1 MAWWLALLAVLA
13 GVGAVPQSN
22 YNLQNLDVEFEE
34 GEGIPEF
41 GTLDGIVTEL
51 GKIYNMCETKYYIHC
66 PTSNH
71 NNCIPIY
78 VLCIW
83 YSIVLIAFHCL
94 ITHPLSTIHYPHI
107 VEESKS

>member
-1 MAWWLALLAVLA
+1 MSAWWLALLAVLA
-13 GVGAVPQSN
+13 GVGAGPQSN

-51 GKIYNMCETKYYIHC
+51 GKINVLLIQIFIVQPQQLYPY
-66 PTSNH
+66 
-71 NNCIPIY
+71 PIN

-83 YSIVLIAFHCL
+83 SSIVLIALHCL
-94 ITHPLSTIHYPHI
+94 ITYLHPHI

>member
-1 MAWWLALLAVLA
+1 MLAWWLALLAVLA

-51 GKIYNMCETKYYIHC
+51 GKIYVRLTIIFIVKP
-66 PTSNH
+66 PTTTTVSLFMF
-71 NNCIPIY
+71 C
-78 VLCIW
+78 V
-83 YSIVLIAFHCL
+83 FG
-94 ITHPLSTIHYPHI
+94 TPLF
-107 VEESKS
+107 